1 MLIKQ
6 AVEVLKIEAEGI
18 LKLAERIDDNFSEM
32 VGQIIGKSF
41 LALYLFYYETELLL
55 AGGFIIAAQVIFSI
69 WNAVNDPIAGYVC
82 ARPTKWT
89 KKWGRFYPWIVLS
102 GIPMFLFFFLLF
114 APPAGIGGWSL
125 FLWMV
130 VILCLAD
137 TFSSVYFINTGAM
150 YPEKF
155 RSKSDRRRS
164 GQINTIIGSIGMVV
178 ASVLPTMLYKYEQP
192 ETYTV
197 MAGVMAG
204 LGFLFVLL
212 NFIGTKPD
220 EHMLDV
226 GKIEEPQE
234 SFFKILKESFHHR
247 NFVLYIAVIFL
258 YGIFNS
264 FALSSMPYF
273 IKNVMEEEAGVL
285 MYIWGGMILGIFL
298 FLPLW
303 NKFYKKH
310 DVANTLMVGFLIMG
324 LAVIPLLFISSLV
337 GTILVF
343 FFVGAGLGGFW
354 IAYQPF
360 FGDVMDDMYLATK
373 VRNTGVYMG
382 IQTFFNRFIIILQTV
397 LFIGI
402 HNLTGY
408 LAGEVSQSPEA
419 IFGIRIHG
427 MIIPII
433 VVFIGCFILW
443 KLYDIKGDKKRNM
456 VKKLAERASA
466 E

>member
-1 MLIKQ
+1 MKKNENDAFGNHSL
-6 AVEVLKIEAEGI
+6 GI
-18 LKLAERIDDNFSEM
+18 LITYNFSEM
-32 VGQIIGKSF
+32 VGQIITKSF

-69 WNAVNDPIAGYVC
+69 WNAINDPIAGYVC
-82 ARPTKWT
+82 ARPTKLT
-89 KKWGRFYPWIVLS
+89 KRWGRFYPWIVIS
-102 GIPMFLFFFLLF
+102 GIPMFLFFYLLF
-114 APPAGIGGWSL
+114 APPSGIGSWGL
-125 FLWMV
+125 FFWMV
-130 VILCLAD
+130 AVLCLAD
-137 TFSSVYFINTGAM
+137 TFSSVYFINTGSM

-155 RSKSDRRRS
+155 RSKTDRRRS

-178 ASVLPTMLYKYEQP
+178 ASVLPTMLYKYDQP
-192 ETYTV
+192 ETYAI

-204 LGFLFVLL
+204 LGLLFVLL

-220 EHMLDV
+220 PHMLNV
-226 GKIEEPQE
+226 RKIEEPQE
-234 SFFKILKESFHHR
+234 SFFKILKDSFHHR

-264 FALSSMPYF
+264 FAMSSMPYF
-273 IKNVMEEEAGVL
+273 IKNVMEEDAGVL

-303 NKFYKKH
+303 SKIYKKY

-324 LAVIPLLFISSLV
+324 ISVIPLLFISGLI
-337 GTILVF
+337 GTIIVF
-343 FFVGAGLGGFW
+343 FFVGVGLGGFW

-360 FGDVMDDMYLATK
+360 FGDVMDDMYLTSG

-382 IQTFFNRFIIILQTV
+382 IQTFFSRFIIIMQTV

-402 HNLTGY
+402 HRLTGY
-408 LAGEVSQSPEA
+408 VSDQISQSSEA
-419 IFGIRIHG
+419 VFGIRIHG

-433 VVFIGCFILW
+433 VVLVGCLILW
-443 KLYDIKGDKKRNM
+443 KFYDIKGDKKKLM
-456 VKKLAERASA
+456 IEKLAERAQD